1 MQSTKN
7 FNPRTHM
14 GCDYTF
20 DEVDAAIKISIHA
33 PHTGCDYGRG
43 HLDAVCW
50 HISIHAP
57 HTGCDFYY
65 ATSQLREDNFNPRT
79 PHGVRLCSGSRRSG
93 RGTISIHAPHTGCD
107 KKESKLQAL
116 RDISIHAPHTGCDR
130 STIMYSTTSGHFNPR
145 TPHGVRLAAAVR
157 GGGG

>member
-57 HTGCDFYY
+57 HTGCD
-65 ATSQLREDNFNPRT
+65 ALSEVKALLPLQISIHAPHTGCDTQPLHQDHQTTNFNPRT
-79 PHGVRLCSGSRRSG
+79 PHGVR
-93 RGTISIHAPHTGCD
+93 
-107 KKESKLQAL
+107 
-116 RDISIHAPHTGCDR
+116 
-130 STIMYSTTSGHFNPR
+130 
-145 TPHGVRLAAAVR
+145 RL
-157 GGGG
+157 